1 MAMDIWSNLAFQ
13 QGLVKDKSPYFS
25 MNPRWSLE
33 TKRLKYIKQFMIPQ
47 GVLLS
52 IKQRIIQR
60 NILIEMR

>member
-1 MAMDIWSNLAFQ
+1 MAMDIWSYLAFE

-47 GVLLS
+47 AVVL
-52 IKQRIIQR
+52 
-60 NILIEMR
+60 NVEENV